1 MKQDFTPGTCKR
13 IKRKENF
20 TIVDNSLFDLK
31 IGMDSILL
39 LMYCL
44 SLPDNWVFHKT
55 HLQKKFN
62 VGRTIMDRMF
72 KELESTGYLVS
83 LEMIRNEQKQFTGRS
98 YIFYDEPFNGEPMVG
113 EPLAENP
120 SAAQASTE
128 TAQLINTNSNKY
140 SYNKKEY
147 KENSST
153 SFPDEFLDLW
163 NKYGKVGDK
172 VPSFKA
178 WKKLS
183 STEQQ
188 KALGAVGAYVAS
200 TVKDDSENGVGK
212 AWRPRRK
219 HLSTWLNSR
228 AWEEE
233 MIVKEEPVETEEECR
248 VRLRFEE
255 LQAQMNEYDRKIR
268 EFTEYWDARIF
279 GDVSKL
285 PEDAYIEIRDLN
297 LEKSSITPAYQHY
310 KMLYDRQTKK

>member
-1 MKQDFTPGTCKR
+1 MREQ
-13 IKRKENF
+13 
-20 TIVDNSLFDLK
+20 
-31 IGMDSILL
+31 SIELQIRTSEPNYVKVHRPAVESNLSMEALGLL
-39 LMYCL
+39 AYCL
-44 SLPDNWVFHKT
+44 SKPKSWIFYKSQLRDRFKVGKDKLDKT
-55 HLQKKFN
+55 L
-62 VGRTIMDRMF
+62 
-72 KELESTGYLVS
+72 KELEENGFLKS
-83 LEMIRNEQKQFTGRS
+83 EQQRGGNGEFSRMV
-98 YIFYDEPFNGEPMVG
+98 YIFTDIPGLLDDTHFSPQTDF
-113 EPLAENP
+113 PLTGKPLTVNQP
-120 SAAQASTE
+120 
-128 TAQLINTNSNKY
+128 LVNINNIS
-140 SYNKKEY
+140 KKE
-147 KENSST
+147 KETSST

-172 VPSFKA
+172 LPSFKA

-233 MIVKEEPVETEEECR
+233 VIVKEEPVETEEERR

>member
-1 MKQDFTPGTCKR
+1 MEYNEQN
-13 IKRKENF
+13 EL
-20 TIVDNSLFDLK
+20 LFSEKD
-31 IGMDSILL
+31 I
-39 LMYCL
+39 Y
-44 SLPDNWVFHKT
+44 LPDNLLFNPSVIQKHGLSVAYVHAVVRYFAFLKHKSCT
-55 HLQKKFN
+55 LSNKRIAELTELSVSTISSAISILDKEGYVRSHISANSRGTFRHITIPEQTNYPENPLVKNERGSSKKTKGGMVNFGTQKK
-62 VGRTIMDRMF
+62 D
-72 KELESTGYLVS
+72 
-83 LEMIRNEQKQFTGRS
+83 
-98 YIFYDEPFNGEPMVG
+98 
-113 EPLAENP
+113 
-120 SAAQASTE
+120 
-128 TAQLINTNSNKY
+128 ININI
-140 SYNKKEY
+140 
-147 KENSST
+147 KENKGET

-172 VPSFKA
+172 LPSFKA

-233 MIVKEEPVETEEECR
+233 VIVKEEPVETEEERR